1 VIEISLIENLQRENL
16 NPVEEADGFRRLI
29 EDFGLHQEDLG
40 ARLGKDRTTIANTL
54 RLLKLPAE
62 ILDQLRQNRIS
73 AGHARAILSLETREK
88 QKELCNLILKRGL
101 SVREAEG
108 LAKRWSKK
116 RSRITGKEK
125 GRGELT
131 VQLATLQDLLRKHL
145 ATKVKITPKG
155 KRGKIEIE
163 YYSFED
169 LDRIVE
175 AMTGSEKE

>member
-1 VIEISLIENLQRENL
+1 
-16 NPVEEADGFRRLI
+16 
-29 EDFGLHQEDLG
+29 
-40 ARLGKDRTTIANTL
+40 
-54 RLLKLPAE
+54 
-62 ILDQLRQNRIS
+62 
-73 AGHARAILSLETREK
+73 
-88 QKELCNLILKRGL
+88 
-101 SVREAEG
+101 VREAEG

-116 RSRITGKEK
+116 RARIVGKEK

-169 LDRIVE
+169 LDRIVD
-175 AMTGSEKE
+175 AITGSEKE